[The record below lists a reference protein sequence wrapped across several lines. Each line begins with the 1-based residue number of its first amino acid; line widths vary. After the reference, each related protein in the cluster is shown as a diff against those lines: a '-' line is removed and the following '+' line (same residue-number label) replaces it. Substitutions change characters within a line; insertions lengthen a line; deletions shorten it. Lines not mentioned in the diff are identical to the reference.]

1 MRHLIF
7 ASVCL
12 LTTALTGCQQT
23 PPANDQLDAVL
34 WTQTSIEHELI
45 YRQLFANATRQLDV
59 ALADPTWDALPF
71 PPRNLNGLPPA
82 LVVDIDETLL
92 DNVPLNARDVVN
104 NQVYSYDR
112 WNTWVDQAKA
122 QALPGSVAFL
132 QAAQQKG
139 IKVYYLTNRE
149 HSQVAATVK
158 NLRLRGFPIESN
170 EQILAAS
177 TPTGHCESAG
187 YGKNCR
193 RQWVATHARVLLM
206 AGDSLGDHVRID
218 VGGQDAEIQFGR
230 LGQDRQDGHGHR
242 IGFLTVRAG
251 GRPQADPLAATGA
264 LGQTRHDLVAQVFEM
279 VGLAEEAGDVGRQ
292 GGRHQLALVHAVRT
306 LHQFAVVSEA
316 AQTQGPQPLGEARID
331 QRGLAVVQGD
341 TGIAVQDFGD
351 VAEVLGGED
360 ELAFD
365 QGLTPGSPS

>member
-82 LVVDIDETLL
+82 VVVDIDETLL
-92 DNVPLNARDVVN
+92 DNVPLNARDVIN

-122 QALPGSVAFL
+122 QALPGAVAFL
-132 QAAQQKG
+132 HAAEQKG

-149 HSQVAATVK
+149 HSQVAATVA
-158 NLRLRGFPIESN
+158 NLRLRGFPVASDA
-170 EQILAAS
+170 QVLAAS
-177 TPTGHCESAG
+177 TPIGHCESAG
-187 YGKNCR
+187 YGKTCR
-193 RQWVATHARVLLM
+193 RQWVASHARVLLM
-206 AGDSLGDHVRID
+206 AGDSLGDFV
-218 VGGQDAEIQFGR
+218 QAEHNTLTAQR
-230 LGQDRQDGHGHR
+230 KAVEPYVSWLGQRW
-242 IGFLTVRAG
+242 FLLPNPSYGNWYSAPYGDDEKLPFEQKRKLKQ
-251 GRPQADPLAATGA
+251 QALQ
-264 LGQTRHDLVAQVFEM
+264 L
-279 VGLAEEAGDVGRQ
+279 EE
-292 GGRHQLALVHAVRT
+292 
-306 LHQFAVVSEA
+306 
-316 AQTQGPQPLGEARID
+316 
-331 QRGLAVVQGD
+331 
-341 TGIAVQDFGD
+341 
-351 VAEVLGGED
+351 
-360 ELAFD
+360 
-365 QGLTPGSPS
+365 